1 MKVKTTKRF
10 FDLKEQKTREIGD
23 VFEVNK
29 TRFTE
34 IAKYVVELKEKPKKK
49 AK

>member
-1 MKVKTTKRF
+1 MQVKTTKRF
-10 FDLKEQKTREIGD
+10 FDLKEKKTRDVGD

-29 TRFTE
+29 TRFEDIKHLTSE
-34 IAKYVVELKEKPKKK
+34 VKEKPKKK